1 MTQKETILSHLKQY
15 RSISSWQAIESYG
28 ITRLAE
34 MIHQLRHDDKL
45 NITGQTMKNDR
56 THWTEYHL
64 GEEVRVE
71 YKVEKSGQLTL
82 A

>member
-1 MTQKETILSHLKQY
+1 MTQKEQVLSHLRQY
-15 RSISSWQAIESYG
+15 KSISSWRAIESYG

-34 MIHQLRHDDKL
+34 MIRQLRHDDKL

-64 GEEVRVE
+64 CEEVRQD
-71 YKVEKSGQLTL
+71 YKTLPNGQMSLI
-82 A
+82 